1 MTKFAGLV
9 AAAMGLLL
17 LPAAQKPDAARIG
30 ACVQRCYAQPGD
42 PELQRQELVSLERE
56 AAKAIELKNATF
68 FRRVYGDDFVG
79 TLSHG
84 QQVDRAGWIA
94 AVESPDVKYDSFH
107 TSDIKVQIF
116 QDTAVATCLWS
127 ARSVLRGQR
136 TSIQM
141 RVIHVYL
148 NTASGWRVV
157 SGQTTNLP
165 PDVQQPL

>member
-1 MTKFAGLV
+1 MIRFAGFV

-17 LPAAQKPDAARIG
+17 LPAAQRPDADRIG
-30 ACVQRCYAQPGD
+30 ACVQRCYTQPGD
-42 PELQRQELVSLERE
+42 PEMQRQELVSLERE
-56 AAKAIELKNATF
+56 AAKAIELKNGTF

-84 QQVDRAGWIA
+84 QQVNRTAWIA
-94 AVESPDVKYDSFH
+94 AVESPDVKYDSFN

-136 TSIQM
+136 MSIQM

-148 NTASGWRVV
+148 NTTSGWRVV

>member
-1 MTKFAGLV
+1 MTRFAGFV
-9 AAAMGLLL
+9 AAMGLLL
-17 LPAAQKPDAARIG
+17 LPVAQKQDPERIA
-30 ACVQRCYAQPGD
+30 ACVQRCYSQPGD
-42 PELQRQELVSLERE
+42 PELQRQELMSLEKE

-84 QQVDRAGWIA
+84 QQVNRAGWIA
-94 AVESPDVKYDSFH
+94 AVESPEVKYDSFNA
-107 TSDIKVQIF
+107 SDVKIQIF
-116 QDTAVATCLWS
+116 QDIAVATCLWS
-127 ARSVLRGQR
+127 ARSVVKGQR
-136 TSIQM
+136 MSNQM
-141 RVIHVYL
+141 RAIHVYL